1 MLFYFVLLSTFIMQ
15 RFQFS
20 VFLCFLYYM
29 YLVLNYTIDYHTRV
43 LNNKSFEAN
52 DLDILVV
59 KL

>member
-1 MLFYFVLLSTFIMQ
+1 
-15 RFQFS
+15 
-20 VFLCFLYYM
+20 M

-59 KL
+59 KLYQDLLFLIRLATFIDAQPLYTVV